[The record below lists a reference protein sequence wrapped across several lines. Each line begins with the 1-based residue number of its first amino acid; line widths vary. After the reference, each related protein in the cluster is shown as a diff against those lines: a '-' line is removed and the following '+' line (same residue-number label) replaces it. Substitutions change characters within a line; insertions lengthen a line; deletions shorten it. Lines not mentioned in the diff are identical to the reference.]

1 MKYIHLKQTFLP
13 HTFDKHLHTSNVPY
27 EHHGDL
33 LYLISLGDPSHTHSY
48 TYSTTELQQAL
59 FSEEDTL
66 TFDIWHLIFDIG
78 LWTLDITEG
87 AGSTSTDTYDIDTIF
102 Y

>member
-1 MKYIHLKQTFLP
+1 MTLI
-13 HTFDKHLHTSNVPY
+13 PY

-78 LWTLDITEG
+78 LWSFDIGHWTLDITEG
-87 AGSTSTDTYDIDTIF
+87 AGSTSTDTYDIDPIF